1 MIILYTQNLAKQIG
15 LGNRKIDLP
24 EFANP
29 DAYGMEMFFYT
40 KEKRFY
46 TFVTRSH
53 DTQSL
58 SMILRKKILKTSQLL
73 SMSTLTIT

>member
-29 DAYGMEMFFYT
+29 DAFPNRERVY
-40 KEKRFY
+40 
-46 TFVTRSH
+46 
-53 DTQSL
+53 
-58 SMILRKKILKTSQLL
+58 IPI
-73 SMSTLTIT
+73 